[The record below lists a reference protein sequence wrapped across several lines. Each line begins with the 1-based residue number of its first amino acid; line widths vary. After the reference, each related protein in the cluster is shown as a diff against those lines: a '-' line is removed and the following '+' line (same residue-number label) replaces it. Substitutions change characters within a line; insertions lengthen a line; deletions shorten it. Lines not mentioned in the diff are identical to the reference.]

1 MTVNDMKGLEDGSRQ
16 ESVDLKR
23 QESVDTTYTQ
33 STTLSD
39 ELGEDNMDP
48 FTVMPTVQ
56 VVNHILSSII
66 GVRIITILSIITGV
80 RMIANLSMI
89 S

>member
-1 MTVNDMKGLEDGSRQ
+1 MTANDMKRLEDGARQ
-16 ESVDLKR
+16 DTVDMKR

-56 VVNHILSSII
+56 VVNYMFSMITA
-66 GVRIITILSIITGV
+66 VRIIIFLS
-80 RMIANLSMI
+80 
-89 S
+89 